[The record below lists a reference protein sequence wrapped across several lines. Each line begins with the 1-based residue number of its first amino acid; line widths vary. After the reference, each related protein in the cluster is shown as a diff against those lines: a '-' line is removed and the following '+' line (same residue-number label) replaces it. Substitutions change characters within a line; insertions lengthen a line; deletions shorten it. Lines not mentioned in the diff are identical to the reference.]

1 MNVSNREPVFPDVAL
16 RHGPSAGLRF
26 DASES
31 VALKFQYDY
40 TFLRDQPGV
49 NQLALQLGFTF

>member
-1 MNVSNREPVFPDVAL
+1 MNLVFPDVGL
-16 RHGPSAGLRF
+16 REGPSVGLRF

-40 TFLRDQPGV
+40 TAFAANRRCRSDPAGWIYVLAGV
-49 NQLALQLGFTF
+49 L